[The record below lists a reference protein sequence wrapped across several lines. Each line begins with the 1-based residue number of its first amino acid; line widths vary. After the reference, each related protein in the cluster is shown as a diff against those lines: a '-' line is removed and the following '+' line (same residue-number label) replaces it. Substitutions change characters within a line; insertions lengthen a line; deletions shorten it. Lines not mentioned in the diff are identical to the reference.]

1 MARAAIEQALGA
13 AQNQKSVPEG
23 TSRRSYDTH
32 SEFRNSEGHANPDY
46 RTPRD
51 RVELSERDLRIV
63 TGGLTARL
71 ACNAASSANVSGLM
85 GKTNIATGQDWDT
98 DYERAL

>member
-1 MARAAIEQALGA
+1 MTH
-13 AQNQKSVPEG
+13 NQSFGIPKDTRTQIIDLPEI
-23 TSRRSYDTH
+23 
-32 SEFRNSEGHANPDY
+32 A
-46 RTPRD
+46 
-51 RVELSERDLRIV
+51 VELSERDLRIV

-85 GKTNIATGQDWDT
+85 GKTNYVTGGDWDT